1 MPHMTNHDSAGAVR
15 GKYSVESRF
24 RNISILFFLLM
35 TIVMVLVIG
44 RIIKNITEDVSRDY
58 ARFYSVE
65 AVGKLNTYLNRELGL
80 VSKVAC
86 SAPLINWFGDEIN
99 QEKSLRAYEEMMSYA
114 SMLYSPEL
122 YFGIYASLNEY
133 CVRKDALYEAFKPFD
148 VLSPSNEIDV
158 WYFDCIASKHD
169 YVLNIDIDKVT
180 NERRLWINHKVMNKG
195 EILGVFCSGLPFDR
209 VIKELFGSYDNTKVQ
224 SFVVDKRGIIQMDST
239 LVSGNE
245 PHEYESGRRIQE
257 AYSDPTFMDMM
268 NTYFDGADNYFSN
281 NDVPKVINLDSGAYS
296 FVSLAPIAETNWTV
310 VTLFNPELLFDT
322 SKLLPL
328 LYIIFLTLIVYGV
341 VITIL
346 NRRLIFI
353 PFNKLIDSLN
363 KAGMNAEEKI
373 FGLDLHN
380 EFGEVSQTIQTMRER
395 LAVYNEELINAM
407 HAAEKASQAKG
418 NFLSNMSHEM
428 RTPLN
433 AVIGMTVIGKTS
445 NDIEKKDYAFKK
457 IEDASNHLLGV
468 INDILD
474 MSKIEADKLELSIQD
489 FDFDWILRKVVNFI
503 NFRVDEKRQKFNV
516 SIDKNIPHKLSG
528 DEQRLAQ
535 VLTNLLANAVKF
547 TPESGSIYL
556 KAILVEEKDGICE
569 IRFEVTDT
577 GIGIS
582 KEQQGRL
589 FQSFQQA
596 DNSTSRDF
604 GGTGLGLAIS
614 KRIVDL
620 MGGRIW
626 IESELNKGATFIFVI
641 QCARS
646 MAEQQSYQNDNM
658 NRKDISILVVAED
671 SGLHTYFKGT
681 AQELGATCDFVS
693 NGMEASMLLDK
704 NIYHNIYFIDSG
716 KPAPSTIEFLRE
728 IRKRLPENPMII
740 MILTAE
746 WSSVEWNVITE
757 EAKAVGVDHFLSKP
771 VFRSDIADCINEY
784 REHKTSLEGDIA
796 LVIPDT
802 FPGRCALLAEDV
814 EINREICLALL
825 EPMEL
830 IIDCAKNGDEALRMF
845 SENQGRYDI
854 IFMDIQMPVM
864 DGLEATQRIRA
875 INTPKAKSIPIVAM
889 TANVFRED
897 IEKCLSAGMTDHL
910 GKPLDMNMVLDKLR
924 KYLVAAA
931 G

>member
-1 MPHMTNHDSAGAVR
+1 MPHMTNQESAGAVR
-15 GKYSVESRF
+15 RKYSVESRF

-35 TIVMVLVIG
+35 TIIIVL
-44 RIIKNITEDVSRDY
+44 IITWIIRDITEDASRDY
-58 ARFYSVE
+58 AKFYSVE
-65 AVGKLNTYLNRELGL
+65 AVSKFNAYLSRELAL
-80 VSKVAC
+80 VEKVSC
-86 SAPLINWFGDEIN
+86 SGALINWFDDEIS
-99 QEKSLRAYEEMMSYA
+99 QEKRSVAYEEMMSYA

-122 YFGIYASLNEY
+122 YFGIHASLNEY
-133 CVRKDALYEAFKPFD
+133 SVQKDALYEDFKPFD
-148 VLSPSNEIDV
+148 VLNSAKEYDE
-158 WYFDCIASKHD
+158 WYFNCIASKHD
-169 YVLNIDIDKVT
+169 YALNIDIDKVT
-180 NERRLWINHKVMNKG
+180 NERRLWINHKVMSKG
-195 EILGVFCSGLPFDR
+195 ETLGVFCSGLQFDE
-209 VIKELFGSYDNTKVQ
+209 VVAELFGRYDNTKVQ
-224 SFVVDKRGIIQMDST
+224 SFVVDKDGVVQMDSA
-239 LVSGNE
+239 LANRDE
-245 PHEYESGRRIQE
+245 LHEYEKEKQIQE
-257 AYSDPTFMDMM
+257 VYSGPAFTAIMS
-268 NTYFDGADNYFSN
+268 TYFEGIDDYFSN
-281 NDVPKVINLDSGAYS
+281 DDMPKVVSLDRGEYS
-296 FVSLAPIAETNWTV
+296 FVSLAPIAGTNWTV
-310 VTLFNPELLFDT
+310 VTLFNSELLFNT
-322 SKLLPL
+322 SKMMPL
-328 LYIIFLTLIVYGV
+328 LYIIFIMLIVYSIA
-341 VITIL
+341 ITIL

-353 PFNKLIDSLN
+353 PFNKLICSLN
-363 KAGMNAEEKI
+363 KVGMNAEEKI

-395 LAVYNEELINAM
+395 LAVYNEELINTI

-516 SIDKNIPHKLSG
+516 SIDENIPHKLSG

-547 TPESGSIYL
+547 TPEGGSIYL

-646 MAEQQSYQNDNM
+646 MSEQQSYQNDNM
-658 NRKDISILVVAED
+658 NRKDVSILVVAED
-671 SGLHTYFKGT
+671 LGLHTYFKET
-681 AQELGATCDFVS
+681 AQELGITCDFVS
-693 NGMEASMLLDK
+693 NGMEAAMLLDK

-716 KPAPSTIEFLRE
+716 KPALSTIEFLRE
-728 IRKRLPENPMII
+728 IRKRLPENPLII

-784 REHKTSLEGDIA
+784 REHKASLEGDIA

-845 SENQGRYDI
+845 SENQSRYDI

-924 KYLVAAA
+924 KYLVTAA